1 MLTKYSLDLRL
12 ARDLQLGREAKEPQR
27 PSIEGVL
34 SLAEEKRREARF
46 IINQYSDRL
55 VIYVNLYGFY
65 LLTRRCLHSDCR
77 LPSESQSL
85 NSHQLRGPNCEN
97 FS

>member
-34 SLAEEKRREARF
+34 SLREEKRREEKRKEEKRREK
-46 IINQYSDRL
+46 QDLL
-55 VIYVNLYGFY
+55 VISTQTGL
-65 LLTRRCLHSDCR
+65 
-77 LPSESQSL
+77 
-85 NSHQLRGPNCEN
+85 
-97 FS
+97 